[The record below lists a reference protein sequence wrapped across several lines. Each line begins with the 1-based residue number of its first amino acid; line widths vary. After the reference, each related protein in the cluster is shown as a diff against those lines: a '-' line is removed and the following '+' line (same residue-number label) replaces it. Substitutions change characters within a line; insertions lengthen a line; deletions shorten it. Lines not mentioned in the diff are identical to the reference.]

1 MRVIFLFCFKL
12 SSSNILKKAY
22 FTQAFSIFCI
32 EGNLYSYPRE
42 LPSYNNNL
50 HCGYSKCVY
59 LGQKYK
65 TQPFI
70 KGAREGCSRT
80 TIALVFFFQFRS
92 CHRATLPFG
101 YSWFA
106 KRKDIQFYSFS
117 AEMQQNEQ
125 SVRQSNNV
133 NPQMG

>member
-12 SSSNILKKAY
+12 NTSNILKKVC
-22 FTQAFSIFCI
+22 FTQAFSIFFI
-32 EGNLYSYPRE
+32 EGNVCSYPRE

-50 HCGYSKCVY
+50 DCGCSKCVY

-65 TQPFI
+65 TQQLI
-70 KGAREGCSRT
+70 KGAGEGCSRT
-80 TIALVFFFQFRS
+80 TIALAFFFQFRP
-92 CHRATLPFG
+92 CHRVTLPLG
-101 YSWFA
+101 YAWFA
-106 KRKDIQFYSFS
+106 ERKDIQFYSFS

-125 SVRQSNNV
+125 SVPQSNNV